1 MQARTIA
8 FLLVLVCAS
17 PAYTQQQIIDTR
29 FGFALILPA
38 MWEEVNEDS
47 VTRAFM
53 SPQRNQMCTVK
64 VTNDYSIGIMGIDGY
79 ISSLTA
85 EKLRSLLRIE
95 LRDPDVHALSDYHF
109 GGPKAVHYIYSGFLP
124 EGKLAKSGF
133 PDDSRPISL
142 HPQLYVPPAEIF
154 AHNYKQFADIATS
167 FRIQ

>member
-1 MQARTIA
+1 MQARTVA

-17 PAYTQQQIIDTR
+17 PAYTQQQVVDPR
-29 FGFALILPA
+29 FGFALILPS

-47 VTRAFM
+47 VTRTFM
-53 SPQRNQMCTVK
+53 SPQGNQMCTVK

-95 LRDPDVHALSDYHF
+95 LRDPDVHALSEYHF
-109 GGPKAVHYIYSGFLP
+109 GGRRAVHYIYSGFLQ
-124 EGKLAKSGF
+124 EGKLATAGF
-133 PDDSRPISL
+133 QTIRGPY
-142 HPQLYVPPAEIF
+142 LYTLNCTCPAEIF
-154 AHNYKQFADIATS
+154 AHNYRHFADIAAS